1 MAYCKTNISQK
12 CGNKSCTCVLFIE
25 NQTVHCTVKSIKT
38 ISFIHFVY
46 TFIVIRYTFLA
57 FVLFIVLLYVI
68 MEPYA
73 PHPYKFLQGRKK
85 QQILTEDGYVFT
97 KERQYKD
104 KVYYMCVRSF
114 DGCKSRLT
122 MCSNSKIITRYDPS
136 HSHFADP
143 VDSTVRELKSRM
155 KDSSKER
162 KGATRVIADT
172 VSGATDEVLSQLPTN
187 TAISQMIW
195 RERKDKNLP
204 RGQQN
209 LEFDIPQDMT
219 TLHIRFIRI
228 FFHK

>member
-1 MAYCKTNISQK
+1 MHPT
-12 CGNKSCTCVLFIE
+12 L
-25 NQTVHCTVKSIKT
+25 
-38 ISFIHFVY
+38 ISF
-46 TFIVIRYTFLA
+46 
-57 FVLFIVLLYVI
+57 
-68 MEPYA
+68 
-73 PHPYKFLQGRKK
+73 YKAGRSSKFF
-85 QQILTEDGYVFT
+85 TDDGYVFT

-104 KVYYMCVRSF
+104 KVYYKCVWSF

-187 TAISQMIW
+187 TAMSQMIR

-204 RGQQN
+204 RGLQN

-228 FFHK
+228 FFYKWLLSNTNINIQ